1 MSLLPVMEKIITE
14 KERTQREKTL
24 DILRKSFRH
33 FRTLL
38 YLELKKIFFLN
49 FIASNPFAK
58 TCYGIY
64 INP

>member
-38 YLELKKIFFLN
+38 YLEFKKNFF
-49 FIASNPFAK
+49 FKIS
-58 TCYGIY
+58 
-64 INP
+64 